1 MKRFIITFPILGACA
16 HCTGENVSEALE
28 NARRMYTGC
37 ITENVLA
44 TVAAEKGVTVA
55 QLFKNANVT
64 VGVRYER

>member
-16 HCTGENVSEALE
+16 HCTGENISEALE

-37 ITENVLA
+37 ITENGLA

-64 VGVRYER
+64 VGCAL